1 MPSIRFTASVV
12 IAAAGSLALTACGT
26 QTASS
31 ASSSAPVGSQVS
43 AAPALQ
49 PTEKQFLDTLNE
61 FARQCSPDAPSDN
74 GAAPDPGTLPGGIP
88 SGAAPRT
95 DKPAGTP
102 DANGDIPIP
111 VDESGEMP
119 DKPMRSGPPQEVE
132 LDAIEKCAA
141 AKHAERLTTEAASEP
156 HTTYSALQRTIVA
169 AGYRTDRIHEMPD
182 LGGDPRARVDLR
194 FMGSGLVVE
203 VIGTGTGLIAEPFG
217 APVDESVSVTEVRR
231 KPNLDAPSS

>member
-1 MPSIRFTASVV
+1 MSPIRFTASVV
-12 IAAAGSLALTACGT
+12 LAAAGLLALTACGT
-26 QTASS
+26 RTASS
-31 ASSSAPVGSQVS
+31 TSTTPVGSQVS
-43 AAPALQ
+43 ASTAPQ
-49 PTEKQFLDTLNE
+49 PTEKQFLDLLDR
-61 FARQCSPDAPSDN
+61 FARPCSPDAPSGS

-119 DKPMRSGPPQEVE
+119 DKPTQSGPPREVE
-132 LDAIEKCAA
+132 LGEIEKCAA
-141 AKHAERLTTEAASEP
+141 AKHVERLTTEAAGKP
-156 HTTYSALQRTIVA
+156 HTAYSTLQQTVVA
-169 AGYRTDRIHEMPD
+169 AGYPTDRIHKMPD

-194 FMGSGLVVE
+194 FMGSCLAVE
-203 VIGTGTGLIAEPFG
+203 VIGTGTGVIAEPFG
-217 APVDESVSVTEVRR
+217 APEDESVPVTEVRR